1 MTPEEEEGK
10 KELVRKYLN
19 PRKAVRREDIA
30 YKGLISGIEI
40 ALYILVP
47 ITLGYFAGRPFGNIG
62 IMIGLFLGAILGL
75 VLAVRMAL
83 RMTL

>member
-10 KELVRKYLN
+10 KELVRKYIN
-19 PRKAVRREDIA
+19 PRKSVRREEIA

-47 ITLGYFAGRPFGNIG
+47 ITLGYFVGKPFGNVG
-62 IMIGLFLGAILGL
+62 IMLGFFIGAILGL